1 MVITTAKQY
10 MLTFS
15 KPIHKDFNVCLN
27 VLFHDGSF
35 SNEIASDQLKTRFRG
50 SLTATNCARSPKTFY
65 NFVRKHYIYSAGLPC
80 HLHKQLSLVE
90 IWDCVLTR
98 CSLYHLTPP
107 SIIKCI
113 FIADTREVTVNN
125 TVLYSTKVAQ

>member
-1 MVITTAKQY
+1 MWCAGNHALFISWHIKMCYYWCKIFRTPVIYCYHENTINTATRLLLTVVITTAKQY

-80 HLHKQLSLVE
+80 HLH
-90 IWDCVLTR
+90 
-98 CSLYHLTPP
+98 
-107 SIIKCI
+107 
-113 FIADTREVTVNN
+113 
-125 TVLYSTKVAQ
+125 